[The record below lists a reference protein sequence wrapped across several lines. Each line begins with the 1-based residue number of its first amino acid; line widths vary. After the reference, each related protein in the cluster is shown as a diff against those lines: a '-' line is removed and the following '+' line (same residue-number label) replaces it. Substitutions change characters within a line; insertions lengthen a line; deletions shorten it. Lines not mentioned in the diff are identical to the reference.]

1 MPAYLSQIATAATS
15 AATPRPSLS
24 PVIRSRSPIAER
36 DQRLR
41 LTDADWGFDES
52 FPAGEAAFGEMT
64 APGAVASPGRE
75 TAAPRG
81 QPPPLPHPAPEN
93 RVQASPSP
101 IEISR
106 DAPEPAG
113 SEVPASAREP
123 LSSGYANIDPH
134 RPEAARHE
142 PGRHPAGPR
151 TDSGSK
157 SPGFTVAETNVD
169 CRATG
174 PSTPSRVSTP
184 RLEVVAGETDPT
196 EPAVFRS
203 KPRRLDEPATA
214 IDVRSPARHSVPARS
229 SESLGKAPAGHGEM
243 APVKTSLDPA
253 PSGVVI
259 GRIEVEVVPLTKEK
273 AVAKTAPRQ
282 PVRSSPI
289 SQIGPL
295 GGVAKHLAFAVRHS

>member
-1 MPAYLSQIATAATS
+1 MPAYLSQIATAATA
-15 AATPRPSLS
+15 AATLRPSLS

-75 TAAPRG
+75 TPAPRG
-81 QPPPLPHPAPEN
+81 QPPPLPHQAPEN
-93 RVQASPSP
+93 RVGASPSP

-106 DAPEPAG
+106 DAPEPAA
-113 SEVPASAREP
+113 SEVPASARER
-123 LSSGYANIDPH
+123 LKSGYANIDPR

-142 PGRHPAGPR
+142 PAPHAASPR
-151 TDSGSK
+151 TDSGNK
-157 SPGFTVAETNVD
+157 PPGFTVTEANVD
-169 CRATG
+169 RR
-174 PSTPSRVSTP
+174 P
-184 RLEVVAGETDPT
+184 EVVAAGETDPT
-196 EPAVFRS
+196 EPAVFQS

-282 PVRSSPI
+282 PVRSGPI